1 MENYLEKL
9 LSQIRCKKA
18 RPYIADE
25 IKSHMESQIEDNLLN
40 GMSPEEA
47 EKHAVADMGD
57 PVAVGV
63 SLDKIHKPKLNWKL
77 LAVVALLSILG
88 ILIQQSLC
96 FHNSNCEMADYI
108 RATNQTD
115 MTGFVGSVIL
125 GFIVMCCIY
134 IVDYTTIAK
143 YSKVIG
149 FGIIVLGILCDVGFF
164 GSYVNGV
171 RYYIGFGVF
180 RLSAVSLLMFY
191 IPIYGAI
198 LYKYRNGGIGALLMS
213 LVWLFIPVG
222 IAFYLPNIVTAAV
235 LMVSMLIQL
244 TIAIAK
250 GWYRVPIKRA
260 IILLWGTF
268 IVLPIVALAAL
279 YFLDLL
285 RAYQAARIEAFFT
298 QTGDAFYLTNLLRT
312 FSENIVLFGNSGND
326 VIAMLPDVNSDYIFS
341 YIINSYGSMAG
352 MLVVGILAV
361 LVGFVFSAAWKQK
374 NEMGT
379 VMGTG
384 CGMVLILNILLN
396 LFGSLGWIP
405 PASSFLPFFSVG
417 RSNMVL
423 CYALVGFV
431 MSIYRYKDVY
441 PRHVKTNQVEFKKE
455 FTIKISL

>member
-18 RPYIADE
+18 RPFIEDE
-25 IKSHMESQIEDNLLN
+25 IRGHIESQIEDNLLS
-40 GMSPEEA
+40 GMSQEEA
-47 EKHAVADMGD
+47 EKNAVTDMGD
-57 PVAVGV
+57 PVTVGV

-88 ILIQQSLC
+88 ILMQQSLC
-96 FHNSNCEMADYI
+96 YHNSNYEMADYI
-108 RATNQTD
+108 RATNQPD
-115 MTGFVGSVIL
+115 MNGFIGSVIL

-134 IVDYTTIAK
+134 FVDYTSIAK
-143 YSKVIG
+143 YSKIIG
-149 FGIIVLGILCDVGFF
+149 FGIIVLGLLCDIGFF

-180 RLSAVSLLMFY
+180 RISAVSLLMLY

-198 LYKYRNGGIGALLMS
+198 LYKYRNGGIGALLMA

-222 IAFYLPNIVTAAV
+222 IAFCLPNIVTSAV
-235 LMVSMLIQL
+235 LMGSMLIQL
-244 TIAIAK
+244 TIAIKK
-250 GWYRVPIKRA
+250 GWYRVPLKKA
-260 IILLWGTF
+260 IMLLWGSF
-268 IVLPIVALAAL
+268 IVLPVVALAAM
-279 YFLDLL
+279 YFLNLL
-285 RAYQAARIEAFFT
+285 RTYQAARIEAFFT
-298 QTGDAFYLTNLLRT
+298 QTGEEFYLTNLLRT
-312 FSENIVLFGNSGND
+312 FSENIALFGNSGND

-341 YIINSYGSMAG
+341 YIINSYGSMGG
-352 MLVVGILAV
+352 MLVAGILAV
-361 LVGFVFSAAWKQK
+361 LVGFVFSSAWNQK

-379 VMGTG
+379 VMGIG
-384 CGMVLILNILLN
+384 CGMVLLLNIGLN

-431 MSIYRYKDVY
+431 MSIYRYKEVY
-441 PRHVKTNQVEFKKE
+441 PRHVNTTQAKFEKSL
-455 FTIKISL
+455 TIKISL

>member
-18 RPYIADE
+18 RPFIEDE
-25 IKSHMESQIEDNLLN
+25 IRGHIESQIEDNLLS
-40 GMSPEEA
+40 GMSQEEA
-47 EKHAVADMGD
+47 EKNAVTDMGD
-57 PVAVGV
+57 PVTVGV

-77 LAVVALLSILG
+77 LAVVALLSVLG
-88 ILIQQSLC
+88 ILMQQSLC
-96 FHNSNCEMADYI
+96 YHNSNYEMADYI
-108 RATNQTD
+108 RATNQPD
-115 MTGFVGSVIL
+115 MNGFIGSVIL

-134 IVDYTTIAK
+134 FVDYTSIAK
-143 YSKVIG
+143 YSKIIG
-149 FGIIVLGILCDVGFF
+149 FGIIVLGLLCDIGFF

-180 RLSAVSLLMFY
+180 RISAVSLLMLY

-198 LYKYRNGGIGALLMS
+198 LYKYRNGGIGALLMA

-222 IAFYLPNIVTAAV
+222 IAFCLPNIVTSAV
-235 LMVSMLIQL
+235 LMGSMLIQL
-244 TIAIAK
+244 TIAIKK
-250 GWYRVPIKRA
+250 GWYRVPIKKT
-260 IILLWGTF
+260 IILLLGTF
-268 IVLPIVALAAL
+268 IILPIVALAAM

-285 RAYQAARIEAFFT
+285 LVYQAARIEAFFT
-298 QTGDAFYLTNLLRT
+298 QTGEAFYQTNLLRK
-312 FSENIVLFGNSGND
+312 FAENIPLLGNSGNE

-341 YIINSYGSMAG
+341 YIINSYGSMTG

-374 NEMGT
+374 NEVGT
-379 VMGTG
+379 VMGIG

-405 PASSFLPFFSVG
+405 PASSFLPFFSAG

-431 MSIYRYKDVY
+431 MSIYRYKEVY
-441 PRHVKTNQVEFKKE
+441 PRHVNTTQAKFEKNL
-455 FTIKISL
+455 TIKISL

>member
-25 IKSHMESQIEDNLLN
+25 IRGHIESQIEDNLSS
-40 GMSPEEA
+40 GMTYEEA
-47 EKHAVADMGD
+47 EKNAVADMGD

-63 SLDKIHKPKLNWKL
+63 SLDKIHKPKVDWKL
-77 LAVVALLSILG
+77 LAVVAVLSVLG
-88 ILIQQSLC
+88 ILVQQALC
-96 FHNSNCEMADYI
+96 YNYGTYEWPDYI
-108 RATNQTD
+108 KATIQPT
-115 MTGFVGSVIL
+115 MAGFVASVVFGL
-125 GFIVMCCIY
+125 IVMCGIY
-134 IVDYTTIAK
+134 FVDYTTIAK

-149 FGIIVLGILCDVGFF
+149 FGIIVFGILCSVGVF
-164 GSYVNGV
+164 GADINGA
-171 RYYIGFGVF
+171 RYYIGFGMLRV
-180 RLSAVSLLMFY
+180 SEVSLLMFY

-213 LVWLFIPVG
+213 LVWLFVPVG
-222 IAFYLPNIVTAAV
+222 IAFCLPSIVTSAV
-235 LMVSMLIQL
+235 LMISMLIQL
-244 TIAIAK
+244 TIAIKK
-250 GWYRVPIKRA
+250 GWYRVPIKKA
-260 IILLWGTF
+260 IMLLWGSF
-268 IVLPIVALAAL
+268 IVLPVVALAAM

-285 RAYQAARIEAFFT
+285 RTYQAARIEAFFT
-298 QTGDAFYLTNLLRT
+298 QTGEEFYLTNLLRT
-312 FSENIVLFGNSGND
+312 FSENIALFGNSGND
-326 VIAMLPDVNSDYIFS
+326 VIAMLPNVNSDYIFS

-379 VMGTG
+379 VMGIG
-384 CGMVLILNILLN
+384 CGMVLLLNIGLN

-417 RSNMVL
+417 RSSMVL

-431 MSIYRYKDVY
+431 MSIYRYKEVY
-441 PRHVKTNQVEFKKE
+441 PRHVNTTQAKFEKSL
-455 FTIKISL
+455 TIKISL